1 MTVPQHPTPGSPH
14 PPPFFDDSEAPFL
27 LLSSPNGP
35 QIDRKTSSSS
45 PMDGPCI
52 RTVGTE
58 RRGACVRLGG
68 AVDGW
73 QGSADR
79 DGSGALHVDKQSQV
93 DC

>member
-52 RTVGTE
+52 RTGGME
-58 RRGACVRLGG
+58 RRGACVRFGGG
-68 AVDGW
+68 AWMGGGGA
-73 QGSADR
+73 QTEMDR
-79 DGSGALHVDKQSQV
+79 GLVCG
-93 DC
+93 